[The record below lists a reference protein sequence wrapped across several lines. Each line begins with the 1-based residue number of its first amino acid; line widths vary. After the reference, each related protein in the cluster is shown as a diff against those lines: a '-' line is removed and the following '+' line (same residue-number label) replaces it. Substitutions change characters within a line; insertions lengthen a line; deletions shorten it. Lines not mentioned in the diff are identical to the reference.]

1 MKTRIISLQFAYF
14 LRDVVERP
22 DLEFGMLNSDM
33 LNAFDAMPQLIDV
46 PRELPTE
53 FPVMVLSSSK
63 NDYVCNISRSRIDF
77 IINRTDDIKSNLDL
91 LKDFHA
97 KVSGLT
103 KSILSKQEVS
113 RFGMVGRYFHKDKTE
128 LIRENR

>member
-33 LNAFDAMPQLIDV
+33 LNAFDAMPQMIPV

-53 FPVMVLSSSK
+53 VPVMVLSSSK
-63 NDYVCNISRSRIDF
+63 KDYVCNISRSRIDF
-77 IINRTDDIKSNLDL
+77 IINRIDDAKSNSDL
-91 LKDFHA
+91 LKDFNA
-97 KVSGLT
+97 KVAGLT

-113 RFGMVGRYFHKDKTE
+113 RFGI
-128 LIRENR
+128 L